1 MGMRADGAHEYVS
14 LQLELELKFCGS
26 PDSTA
31 TLCVGSLRIL
41 CVECNGTLATVVHRV
56 VFTVTLPSLV
66 HLVNGTDLRNL
77 IFSGLRWWR
86 FMTSGWDAE
95 SYRTSRRLEGTRH
108 LLPLGL
114 TRENGGDSYLRNVWE
129 IWTNNRASHHEEFD
143 LYNKFSLGY
152 FKTFLCKVHFDFSEV
167 TKSRVESHHY
177 GKTAD
182 TSCR

>member
-1 MGMRADGAHEYVS
+1 MQRNMGMRADGAHEYVS

-77 IFSGLRWWR
+77 IFSGLR
-86 FMTSGWDAE
+86 
-95 SYRTSRRLEGTRH
+95 
-108 LLPLGL
+108 
-114 TRENGGDSYLRNVWE
+114 
-129 IWTNNRASHHEEFD
+129 
-143 LYNKFSLGY
+143 
-152 FKTFLCKVHFDFSEV
+152 
-167 TKSRVESHHY
+167 
-177 GKTAD
+177 
-182 TSCR
+182 